1 MLSGPWS
8 QAVNRRIKTGAFLV
22 VAILA
27 GLAGFNFNRASLISP
42 AAEGAARRLMSVSLP
57 DLSGKSQTL
66 SQWRGKV
73 IVVNFWATWCA
84 PCREEIPALI
94 KVQMQYAPNGVIIV
108 GIALDDVVKV
118 QEYAAEFR
126 VDYPLLIGGMET
138 LSITNDI
145 GNRAGVLP
153 FTIVLD
159 RRGKVVQAHIGALTE
174 ASLGAILAPLL

>member
-8 QAVNRRIKTGAFLV
+8 QAVNRRLKAGAFLI
-22 VAILA
+22 VATLA

-42 AAEGAARRLMSVSLP
+42 AAEGAAHRLMSVSLP
-57 DLSGKSQTL
+57 DLSGKLQAL

-73 IVVNFWATWCA
+73 LVVNFWATWCA
-84 PCREEIPALI
+84 PCRAEIPALI
-94 KVQMQYAPNGVIIV
+94 RVQSQYASNGVIIV

-126 VDYPLLIGGMET
+126 VDYPLLVGGMET
-138 LSITNDI
+138 LSMNNDL
-145 GNRAGVLP
+145 GNSAGVLP

-159 RRGKVVQAHIGALTE
+159 RSGKLVQNHAGALTE
-174 ASLGAILAPLL
+174 ASLGAILVPLL